1 MDIPIF
7 VIGVFFIG
15 EGYGTW
21 IGLSWAGYLLTFGGE
36 LFGWY
41 FAKNDV
47 KDSFG
52 IGDSHN
58 ESQYSGD

>member
-15 EGYGTW
+15 VGYRTW
-21 IGLSWAGYLLTFGGE
+21 IGLSWTWYLLASGE
-36 LFGWY
+36 GLLGWY
-41 FAKNDV
+41 SAKSDV
-47 KDSFG
+47 KDFFG

-58 ESQYSGD
+58 ES